1 MSKNFVVAID
11 GTAAS
16 GKSTTAR
23 GVAKA
28 LGFFYLDTGAMYRA
42 VTYKIIT
49 EKVDIKDINILKELL
64 NRTTI
69 EFRKSNYG
77 KNLIFLDNNDITR
90 QIRMPEIDAMVSP
103 VSAIPEI
110 REKMVEEQHRIAQDK
125 NIVVEGRDIGSVVF
139 PNADIKFFLDCSLNE
154 RTMRRER
161 QMLRKDKE
169 ISSQSIKDNLAQRD
183 HIDSS
188 REASPLKQVP
198 DAIYIDTT
206 SLTIDQEIQFVVN
219 KIKEKLN
226 NQARIIK

>member
-1 MSKNFVVAID
+1 MPENFIVAID

-23 GVAKA
+23 GVAKT

-69 EFRKSNYG
+69 EFRKSNDG
-77 KNLIFLDNNDITR
+77 RNLIFLDNNDVTR

-103 VSAIPEI
+103 VSAIPEV
-110 REKMVEEQHRIAQDK
+110 REKMVEEQHRLAQDK

-139 PNADIKFFLDCSLNE
+139 PDADIKFYLDCSLNE

-161 QMLRKDKE
+161 QMHRKGKE
-169 ISSQSIKDNLAQRD
+169 ISSETIKINLAQRD
-183 HIDSS
+183 QIDSS
-188 REASPLKQVP
+188 RETSPLKQMP
-198 DAIYIDTT
+198 DAIYIDTAN
-206 SLTIDQEIQFVVN
+206 LTIDQEIQFVVN
-219 KIKEKLN
+219 KIQEKLN
-226 NQARIIK
+226 SR

>member
-1 MSKNFVVAID
+1 MKKFVVAID

-42 VTYKIIT
+42 VTYKIIQ
-49 EKVDIKDINILKELL
+49 EKLDIKDIPALKELL

-69 EFRKSNYG
+69 EFRKSNDN
-77 KNLIFLDNNDITR
+77 KNLISLDNNDVTR
-90 QIRMPEIDAMVSP
+90 QIRMHEVDAMVSP

-139 PNADIKFFLDCSLNE
+139 PDADIKFYLDCSMDQRAL
-154 RTMRRER
+154 RRGKE
-161 QMLRKDKE
+161 LHRKGDE
-169 ISSQSIKDNLAQRD
+169 ISSQSIKDNLVRRD
-183 HIDSS
+183 QIDSN
-188 REASPLKQVP
+188 RQTSPLKQMP
-198 DAIYIDTT
+198 DAIYLDTT
-206 SLTIDQEIQFVVN
+206 NLTINEEIQFVVDAVKN
-219 KIKEKLN
+219 KIAIQN
-226 NQARIIK
+226 IK

>member
-1 MSKNFVVAID
+1 MPENFIVAID

-23 GVAKA
+23 GVAKT

-69 EFRKSNYG
+69 EFRKSIDN
-77 KNLIFLDNNDITR
+77 KNLIFLDNNDVTR

-103 VSAIPEI
+103 VSAIPEV
-110 REKMVEEQHRIAQDK
+110 REKMVEEQHRLAQGK

-139 PNADIKFFLDCSLNE
+139 PDADIKFYLDCSLNE

-219 KIKEKLN
+219 KIQEKLN
-226 NQARIIK
+226 SR

>member
-1 MSKNFVVAID
+1 MPENFIVAID

-69 EFRKSNYG
+69 EFRKSNDG
-77 KNLIFLDNNDITR
+77 RNLIFLDNIDITR

-103 VSAIPEI
+103 VSAIPEV
-110 REKMVEEQHRIAQDK
+110 REKMVAEQHRITQDK

-139 PNADIKFFLDCSLNE
+139 PNADIKFYLDCSLDE
-154 RTMRRER
+154 RTIRRER
-161 QMLRKDKE
+161 QLHRKSNDVSADK
-169 ISSQSIKDNLAQRD
+169 IKTNLAQRD
-183 HIDSS
+183 QIDSS
-188 REASPLKQVP
+188 RETSPLKQTP
-198 DAIYIDTT
+198 DAVYLDTT
-206 SLTIDQEIQFVVN
+206 NLTINEEIQFVVDAVKN
-219 KIKEKLN
+219 KIMLKSTK
-226 NQARIIK
+226 